1 MTKKIFHSILLVAC
15 TVLLACYLVILTSLN
30 DYFTSLRKSQ
40 LKTQLSFASTAVED
54 EGIEY
59 LKNVESGDYRL
70 TLIDTDGTVLY
81 DTGADAASMENHS
94 DRREFQEAFLSGY
107 GESHRYSRT
116 LTEQT
121 YYFAKK
127 LSDDRV
133 LRISTSQVTIVSL
146 LLGMLQP
153 LLVIAFL
160 AILLSVFLA
169 KRASRNLVKPL
180 NNLDLNDPLSN
191 DVYEELSPL
200 LRHMAQQNKQIA
212 LQMDELSRSQNEF
225 NAITSNMSEG
235 LIVLNKDGVVVSLNT
250 AARKIFEAEEDSIG
264 KDFLTIDR
272 TPEISRALKETL
284 SGKKQELEYE
294 KNGRNYDLCIN
305 KIVEKDEVIGV
316 LLLAIDNTEKIQAEQ
331 NRREFTANVSHEL
344 KTPLQSIIGS
354 ADLIESGLVKPEDM
368 PRFIGHIKTDAARLV
383 SLVSDIIRLSQLD
396 ENTEM
401 NWENVDALSVAKE
414 ALEMVDPIAES
425 RNISLTIKGEPAP
438 LTSVHKLLYDIIYNL
453 CDNAVK
459 YNKEGGFVKVDVKTT
474 GDKVQVAVSDNGVG
488 IAPADQSRVFERF
501 YRVDK
506 SHSRESGGTGLGLS
520 ITKAIFQQHG
530 FRFGVQSAIGMGT
543 TFWFIM
549 NDLPASGQAAAL

>member
-59 LKNVESGDYRL
+59 LKNVENGEYRL

-81 DTGADAASMENHS
+81 DTNADAAAMENHS

-272 TPEISRALKETL
+272 TPEISRAIKETL

-305 KIVEKDEVIGV
+305 QIVEKDEVIGV

-414 ALEMVDPIAES
+414 ALEMVGPIAES

-459 YNKEGGFVKVDVKTT
+459 YNKEGGFVKVNVKTA

-520 ITKAIFQQHG
+520 IVKHAVAYLKGSISLESTLGK
-530 FRFGVQSAIGMGT
+530 GT
-543 TFWFIM
+543 TITVSF
-549 NDLPASGQAAAL
+549 PAEK

>member
-59 LKNVESGDYRL
+59 LKNLENGEYRL

-81 DTGADAASMENHS
+81 DTNADAAAMENHS

-153 LLVIAFL
+153 LLVITFL

-272 TPEISRALKETL
+272 TPEISRAIKETL

-305 KIVEKDEVIGV
+305 QIVEKDEVIGV

-401 NWENVDALSVAKE
+401 NWETVDALSVAKE
-414 ALEMVDPIAES
+414 ALEMVGPIAES

-459 YNKEGGFVKVDVKTT
+459 YNKEGGFVKVDVKTA

-520 ITKAIFQQHG
+520 IVKHAVAYLKGSISLESTLGK
-530 FRFGVQSAIGMGT
+530 GT
-543 TFWFIM
+543 TITVSF
-549 NDLPASGQAAAL
+549 PAEK

>member
-169 KRASRNLVKPL
+169 KRASLNLVKPL

-272 TPEISRALKETL
+272 TPEISRAIKETL

-305 KIVEKDEVIGV
+305 QIVEKDEVIGV

-414 ALEMVDPIAES
+414 ALEMVGPIAES

-459 YNKEGGFVKVDVKTT
+459 YNKEGGFVKVNVKTA

-520 ITKAIFQQHG
+520 IVKHAVAYLKGSISLESTLGK
-530 FRFGVQSAIGMGT
+530 GT
-543 TFWFIM
+543 TITVSF
-549 NDLPASGQAAAL
+549 PTEK

>member
-59 LKNVESGDYRL
+59 LKNLENGEYRL

-81 DTGADAASMENHS
+81 DTNADAATMENHS

-153 LLVIAFL
+153 LLVITFL

-169 KRASRNLVKPL
+169 KRASRNLVRPL

-272 TPEISRALKETL
+272 TPEISRAIKETL

-438 LTSVHKLLYDIIYNL
+438 LNSVHKLLYDIIYNL

-520 ITKAIFQQHG
+520 IVKHAVAYLKGSISLESTLGK
-530 FRFGVQSAIGMGT
+530 GT
-543 TFWFIM
+543 TITVSF
-549 NDLPASGQAAAL
+549 PAEK

>member
-59 LKNVESGDYRL
+59 LKNLENGEYRL

-81 DTGADAASMENHS
+81 DTNADAAAMENHS

-127 LSDDRV
+127 LSDGSV
-133 LRISTSQVTIVSL
+133 LRISTSQVTVLSL
-146 LLGMLQP
+146 LLGLLQP

-169 KRASRNLVKPL
+169 KRAARNLVKPL

-272 TPEISRALKETL
+272 TPEISRAIKETL

-396 ENTEM
+396 ENTEI

-414 ALEMVDPIAES
+414 ALEMVGPIAES

-438 LTSVHKLLYDIIYNL
+438 LNSVHKLLYDIIYNL

-459 YNKEGGFVKVDVKTT
+459 YNKDGGFVKVNVKTA
-474 GDKVQVAVSDNGVG
+474 GDKVQVSVSDNGVG

-520 ITKAIFQQHG
+520 IVKHAVAYLKGSISLESTLGK
-530 FRFGVQSAIGMGT
+530 GT
-543 TFWFIM
+543 TITVSF
-549 NDLPASGQAAAL
+549 PAEE

>member
-59 LKNVESGDYRL
+59 LKKLENGEYRL

-81 DTGADAASMENHS
+81 DTNADAAAMENHS

-127 LSDDRV
+127 LSDGSV
-133 LRISTSQVTIVSL
+133 LRISTSQVTVLSL
-146 LLGMLQP
+146 LLGLLQP

-272 TPEISRALKETL
+272 TPEISRAIKETL

-305 KIVEKDEVIGV
+305 QIVEKDEVIGV

-383 SLVSDIIRLSQLD
+383 SLVNDIIRLSQLD

-414 ALEMVDPIAES
+414 ALEMVGPIAES

-438 LTSVHKLLYDIIYNL
+438 LNSVHKLLYDIIYNL

-459 YNKEGGFVKVDVKTT
+459 YNKEGGFVKVDVKTA

-520 ITKAIFQQHG
+520 IVKHAVAYLKGSISLESTLGK
-530 FRFGVQSAIGMGT
+530 GT
-543 TFWFIM
+543 TITVSF
-549 NDLPASGQAAAL
+549 PAEK

>member
-59 LKNVESGDYRL
+59 LKNVENGEYRL

-81 DTGADAASMENHS
+81 DTNADAAAMENHS

-153 LLVIAFL
+153 LLVITFL

-169 KRASRNLVKPL
+169 KRASRNLVRPL

-272 TPEISRALKETL
+272 TPEISRAIKETL

-401 NWENVDALSVAKE
+401 NRENVDALSVAKE
-414 ALEMVDPIAES
+414 ALEMVGPIAES

-438 LTSVHKLLYDIIYNL
+438 LNSVHKLLYDIIYNL

-520 ITKAIFQQHG
+520 IVKHAVAYLKGSISLESTLGK
-530 FRFGVQSAIGMGT
+530 GT
-543 TFWFIM
+543 TITVSF
-549 NDLPASGQAAAL
+549 PAEK

>member
-59 LKNVESGDYRL
+59 LKNLENGEYRL

-81 DTGADAASMENHS
+81 DTNADAATMENHS

-153 LLVIAFL
+153 LLVITFL

-272 TPEISRALKETL
+272 TPEISRAIKETL

-401 NWENVDALSVAKE
+401 NRENVDALSVAKE
-414 ALEMVDPIAES
+414 ALEMVGPIAES

-459 YNKEGGFVKVDVKTT
+459 YNKKGGFVKVDVKTA

-520 ITKAIFQQHG
+520 IVKHAVAYLKGSISLESTLGK
-530 FRFGVQSAIGMGT
+530 GT
-543 TFWFIM
+543 TITVSF
-549 NDLPASGQAAAL
+549 PAEK

>member
-59 LKNVESGDYRL
+59 LKNLENGEYRL

-81 DTGADAASMENHS
+81 DTNADAATMENHS

-153 LLVIAFL
+153 LLVITFL

-169 KRASRNLVKPL
+169 KRASRNLVRPL

-272 TPEISRALKETL
+272 TPEISRAIKETL

-305 KIVEKDEVIGV
+305 QIVEKDEVIGV

-401 NWENVDALSVAKE
+401 NRETVDALSVAKE
-414 ALEMVDPIAES
+414 ALEMVGPIAES

-459 YNKEGGFVKVDVKTT
+459 YNKEGGFVKVDVKTA

-520 ITKAIFQQHG
+520 IVKHAVAYLKGSISLESTLGK
-530 FRFGVQSAIGMGT
+530 GT
-543 TFWFIM
+543 TITVSF
-549 NDLPASGQAAAL
+549 PAEK

>member
-59 LKNVESGDYRL
+59 LKNLENGEYRL

-81 DTGADAASMENHS
+81 DTNADAATMENHS

-153 LLVIAFL
+153 LLVITFL

-169 KRASRNLVKPL
+169 KRASRNLVRPL

-272 TPEISRALKETL
+272 TPEISRAIKETL

-414 ALEMVDPIAES
+414 ALEMVGPIAES

-438 LTSVHKLLYDIIYNL
+438 LNSVHKLLYDIIYNL

-459 YNKEGGFVKVDVKTT
+459 YNKEGGFVKVDVKTA

-501 YRVDK
+501 YRMDK

-520 ITKAIFQQHG
+520 IVKHAVAYLKGSISLESTLGK
-530 FRFGVQSAIGMGT
+530 GT
-543 TFWFIM
+543 TITVSF
-549 NDLPASGQAAAL
+549 PAEK

>member
-59 LKNVESGDYRL
+59 LKNVENGEYRL

-81 DTGADAASMENHS
+81 DTNADAAAMENHS

-153 LLVIAFL
+153 LLVITFL

-169 KRASRNLVKPL
+169 KRASRNLVRPL

-272 TPEISRALKETL
+272 TPEISRTIKETL

-305 KIVEKDEVIGV
+305 QIVEKDGVIGV

-401 NWENVDALSVAKE
+401 NRENVDALSVAKE
-414 ALEMVDPIAES
+414 ALEMVGPIAES
-425 RNISLTIKGEPAP
+425 RNISLTIEGEPAP

-459 YNKEGGFVKVDVKTT
+459 YNKEGGFVKVDVKTA

-520 ITKAIFQQHG
+520 IVKHAVAYLKGSISLESTLGK
-530 FRFGVQSAIGMGT
+530 GT
-543 TFWFIM
+543 TITVLF
-549 NDLPASGQAAAL
+549 PAEK

>member
-59 LKNVESGDYRL
+59 LKNLENGEYRL

-81 DTGADAASMENHS
+81 DTNADAATMENHS

-153 LLVIAFL
+153 LLVITFL

-169 KRASRNLVKPL
+169 KRASRNLVRPL

-272 TPEISRALKETL
+272 TPEISRAIKETL

-305 KIVEKDEVIGV
+305 QIVEKDEVIGV

-401 NWENVDALSVAKE
+401 NWETVDALSVAKE
-414 ALEMVDPIAES
+414 ALEMVGSIAES

-438 LTSVHKLLYDIIYNL
+438 LNSVHKLLYDIIYNL

-459 YNKEGGFVKVDVKTT
+459 YNKEGGFVKVDVKTA

-520 ITKAIFQQHG
+520 IVKHAVAYLKGSISLESTLGK
-530 FRFGVQSAIGMGT
+530 GT
-543 TFWFIM
+543 TITVSF
-549 NDLPASGQAAAL
+549 PAEK

>member
-54 EGIEY
+54 EGIDY
-59 LKNVESGDYRL
+59 LKNVENGEYRL

-81 DTGADAASMENHS
+81 DTNADAAAMENHS
-94 DRREFQEAFLSGY
+94 DRREFQEASLSGY

-121 YYFAKK
+121 YYFAKR

-153 LLVIAFL
+153 ILVITFL

-264 KDFLTIDR
+264 KDFLTVDR
-272 TPEISRALKETL
+272 TPEISRAIKETL

-354 ADLIESGLVKPEDM
+354 ADLIESGLVKPEDL

-401 NWENVDALSVAKE
+401 NWKNVDALSVAKE
-414 ALEMVDPIAES
+414 ALEMVGPIAES

-438 LTSVHKLLYDIIYNL
+438 LNSVHKLLYDIIYNL

-459 YNKEGGFVKVDVKTT
+459 YNKDGGFVKVNVKTA
-474 GDKVQVAVSDNGVG
+474 GDKVQVSVSDNGVG

-520 ITKAIFQQHG
+520 IVKHAVAYLKGSISLESTLGK
-530 FRFGVQSAIGMGT
+530 GT
-543 TFWFIM
+543 TITVSF
-549 NDLPASGQAAAL
+549 PTEK

>member
-59 LKNVESGDYRL
+59 LKNVESGEYRL

-169 KRASRNLVKPL
+169 KRASLNLVKPL

-272 TPEISRALKETL
+272 TPEISRAIKETL

-305 KIVEKDEVIGV
+305 QIVEKDEVIGV

-414 ALEMVDPIAES
+414 ALEMVGPIAES

-459 YNKEGGFVKVDVKTT
+459 YNNEGGFVKVNVKTA

-520 ITKAIFQQHG
+520 IVKHAVAYLKGSISLESTLGK
-530 FRFGVQSAIGMGT
+530 GT
-543 TFWFIM
+543 TITVSF
-549 NDLPASGQAAAL
+549 PAEK

>member
-153 LLVIAFL
+153 LLVITFL

-272 TPEISRALKETL
+272 TPEISRAIKETL

-305 KIVEKDEVIGV
+305 QIVEKDEVIGV

-414 ALEMVDPIAES
+414 ALEMVGPIAES

-459 YNKEGGFVKVDVKTT
+459 YNKEGGFVKVDVKTA

-520 ITKAIFQQHG
+520 IVKHAVAYLKGSISLESTLGK
-530 FRFGVQSAIGMGT
+530 GT
-543 TFWFIM
+543 TITVSF
-549 NDLPASGQAAAL
+549 PAEK

>member
-59 LKNVESGDYRL
+59 LKNLENGEYRL

-81 DTGADAASMENHS
+81 DTNADAATMENHS

-153 LLVIAFL
+153 LLVITFL

-180 NNLDLNDPLSN
+180 NNLDLNDTLSN

-250 AARKIFEAEEDSIG
+250 AARKIFETEEDSIG

-272 TPEISRALKETL
+272 TPEISRAIKETL

-401 NWENVDALSVAKE
+401 NWETVDALSVAKE
-414 ALEMVDPIAES
+414 ALEMVGPIAES

-438 LTSVHKLLYDIIYNL
+438 LNSVHKLLYDIIYNL

-459 YNKEGGFVKVDVKTT
+459 YNKEGGFVKVDVKTA

-520 ITKAIFQQHG
+520 IVKHAVAYLKGSISLESTLGK
-530 FRFGVQSAIGMGT
+530 GT
-543 TFWFIM
+543 TITVSFS
-549 NDLPASGQAAAL
+549 AEK

>member
-59 LKNVESGDYRL
+59 LKNVESGEYRL

-169 KRASRNLVKPL
+169 KRASLNLVKPL

-272 TPEISRALKETL
+272 TPEISRAIKETL

-305 KIVEKDEVIGV
+305 QIVEKDEVIGV

-414 ALEMVDPIAES
+414 ALEMVGPIAES

-459 YNKEGGFVKVDVKTT
+459 YNKEGGFVKVNVKTA

-520 ITKAIFQQHG
+520 IVKHAVAYLKGSISLESTLGK
-530 FRFGVQSAIGMGT
+530 GT
-543 TFWFIM
+543 TITISF
-549 NDLPASGQAAAL
+549 PTEK

>member
-81 DTGADAASMENHS
+81 DTCADAASMENHS

-169 KRASRNLVKPL
+169 KRASLNLVKPL

-272 TPEISRALKETL
+272 TPEISRAIKETL

-305 KIVEKDEVIGV
+305 QIVEKDEVIGV

-414 ALEMVDPIAES
+414 ALEMVGPIAES

-459 YNKEGGFVKVDVKTT
+459 YNKEGGFVKVNVKTA

-520 ITKAIFQQHG
+520 IVKHAVAYLKGSISLESTLGK
-530 FRFGVQSAIGMGT
+530 GT
-543 TFWFIM
+543 TITVSF
-549 NDLPASGQAAAL
+549 PAEK

>member
-40 LKTQLSFASTAVED
+40 LKTQLNFAQAAVED
-54 EGIEY
+54 EGIKY
-59 LKNVESGDYRL
+59 LKNLENGEYRL

-81 DTGADAASMENHS
+81 DTNADAATMENHS
-94 DRREFQEAFLSGY
+94 DRKEFQEAFLSGY

-153 LLVIAFL
+153 LLVITFL

-264 KDFLTIDR
+264 KDFLTVDR
-272 TPEISRALKETL
+272 TPEISRAIKETL

-305 KIVEKDEVIGV
+305 QIVEKDEVIGV

-401 NWENVDALSVAKE
+401 NRENVDALSVAKE
-414 ALEMVDPIAES
+414 ALEMVGPIAES

-438 LTSVHKLLYDIIYNL
+438 LNSVHKLLYDIIYNL

-459 YNKEGGFVKVDVKTT
+459 YNKEGGFVKVDVKTA

-520 ITKAIFQQHG
+520 IVKHAVAYLKGSISLESTLGK
-530 FRFGVQSAIGMGT
+530 GT
-543 TFWFIM
+543 TITVSF
-549 NDLPASGQAAAL
+549 PAEK

>member
-59 LKNVESGDYRL
+59 LKNVEGGEYRL

-272 TPEISRALKETL
+272 TPEISRAIKETL

-305 KIVEKDEVIGV
+305 QIVEKDEVIGV

-414 ALEMVDPIAES
+414 ALEMVGPIAES

-459 YNKEGGFVKVDVKTT
+459 YNKEGGFVKVNVKTA

-520 ITKAIFQQHG
+520 IVKHAVAYLKGSISLESTLG
-530 FRFGVQSAIGMGT
+530 NGT
-543 TFWFIM
+543 TITVSF
-549 NDLPASGQAAAL
+549 PAEK

>member
-59 LKNVESGDYRL
+59 LKNLENGEYRL

-81 DTGADAASMENHS
+81 DTNADAATMENHS

-153 LLVIAFL
+153 LLVITFL

-169 KRASRNLVKPL
+169 KRASRNLVRPL

-250 AARKIFEAEEDSIG
+250 AARKIFEAEEYSIG

-272 TPEISRALKETL
+272 TPEISRAIKETL

-401 NWENVDALSVAKE
+401 NWETVDALSVAKE
-414 ALEMVDPIAES
+414 ALEMVGPIAES

-459 YNKEGGFVKVDVKTT
+459 YNKEGGFVKVDVKTA

-520 ITKAIFQQHG
+520 IVKHAVAYLKGSISLESTLGK
-530 FRFGVQSAIGMGT
+530 GT
-543 TFWFIM
+543 TITVSF
-549 NDLPASGQAAAL
+549 PAEK

>member
-59 LKNVESGDYRL
+59 LKNLENGEYRL

-81 DTGADAASMENHS
+81 DTNADAATMENHS

-153 LLVIAFL
+153 LLVITFL

-169 KRASRNLVKPL
+169 KHASRNLVRPL

-272 TPEISRALKETL
+272 TPEISRAIKETL

-305 KIVEKDEVIGV
+305 QIVEKDEVIGV
-316 LLLAIDNTEKIQAEQ
+316 LLLVIDNTEKIQAEQ

-414 ALEMVDPIAES
+414 ALEMVGPIAES

-438 LTSVHKLLYDIIYNL
+438 LNSVHKLLYDIIYNL

-459 YNKEGGFVKVDVKTT
+459 YNKEGGFVKVDVKTA

-520 ITKAIFQQHG
+520 IVKHAVAYLKGSISLESTLGK
-530 FRFGVQSAIGMGT
+530 GT
-543 TFWFIM
+543 TITVLF
-549 NDLPASGQAAAL
+549 PAEK

>member
-272 TPEISRALKETL
+272 TPEISRAIKETL

-305 KIVEKDEVIGV
+305 QIVEKDEVIGV

-401 NWENVDALSVAKE
+401 NWENVDAFSVAKE
-414 ALEMVDPIAES
+414 ALEMVGPIAES

-459 YNKEGGFVKVDVKTT
+459 YNKEGGFVKVNVKTA

-520 ITKAIFQQHG
+520 IVKHAVAYLKGSISLESTLGK
-530 FRFGVQSAIGMGT
+530 GT
-543 TFWFIM
+543 TITVSF
-549 NDLPASGQAAAL
+549 PAEK

>member
-59 LKNVESGDYRL
+59 LKNLENGEYRL

-81 DTGADAASMENHS
+81 DTNADAATMENHS
-94 DRREFQEAFLSGY
+94 DRREVQEAFLSGY

-153 LLVIAFL
+153 LLVITFL

-272 TPEISRALKETL
+272 TPEISRAIKETL

-401 NWENVDALSVAKE
+401 NRENVDALSVAKE
-414 ALEMVDPIAES
+414 ALEMVGPIAES

-438 LTSVHKLLYDIIYNL
+438 LNSVHKLLYDIIYNL

-459 YNKEGGFVKVDVKTT
+459 YNKEGGFVKVDVKTA

-520 ITKAIFQQHG
+520 IVKHAVAYLKGSISLESTLGK
-530 FRFGVQSAIGMGT
+530 GT
-543 TFWFIM
+543 TITVSF
-549 NDLPASGQAAAL
+549 PAEK

>member
-169 KRASRNLVKPL
+169 KRASLNLVKPL

-225 NAITSNMSEG
+225 NAITSNISEG

-272 TPEISRALKETL
+272 TPEISRAIKETL

-305 KIVEKDEVIGV
+305 QIVEKDEVIGV

-414 ALEMVDPIAES
+414 ALEMVGPIAES

-459 YNKEGGFVKVDVKTT
+459 YNKEGGFVKVNVKTA
-474 GDKVQVAVSDNGVG
+474 GDKVQIAVSDNGVG

-520 ITKAIFQQHG
+520 IVKHAVAYLKGSISLESTLGK
-530 FRFGVQSAIGMGT
+530 GT
-543 TFWFIM
+543 TITVSF
-549 NDLPASGQAAAL
+549 PTEK

>member
-59 LKNVESGDYRL
+59 LKNVESGEYRL

-169 KRASRNLVKPL
+169 KRASLNLVKPL
-180 NNLDLNDPLSN
+180 NNLDLYDPLSN

-272 TPEISRALKETL
+272 TPEISRAIKETL

-305 KIVEKDEVIGV
+305 QIVEKDEVIGV

-401 NWENVDALSVAKE
+401 NWETVDALSVAKE
-414 ALEMVDPIAES
+414 ALEMVGPIAES

-459 YNKEGGFVKVDVKTT
+459 YNKEGGFVKVDVKTA

-520 ITKAIFQQHG
+520 IVKHAVAYLKGSISLESTLGK
-530 FRFGVQSAIGMGT
+530 GT
-543 TFWFIM
+543 TITVSF
-549 NDLPASGQAAAL
+549 PAEK

>member
-59 LKNVESGDYRL
+59 LKNVESGEYRL

-272 TPEISRALKETL
+272 TPEISRAIKETL

-305 KIVEKDEVIGV
+305 QIVEKDEVIGV

-414 ALEMVDPIAES
+414 ALEMVGPIAES

-459 YNKEGGFVKVDVKTT
+459 YNKEGGFVKVNVKTA

-520 ITKAIFQQHG
+520 IVKHAVAYLKGSISLESTLGK
-530 FRFGVQSAIGMGT
+530 GT
-543 TFWFIM
+543 TITVSF
-549 NDLPASGQAAAL
+549 PAEK

>member
-272 TPEISRALKETL
+272 TPEISRAIKETL

-305 KIVEKDEVIGV
+305 QIVEKDEVIGV

-414 ALEMVDPIAES
+414 ALEMVGPIAES

-459 YNKEGGFVKVDVKTT
+459 YNKEGGFVKVNVKTS

-520 ITKAIFQQHG
+520 IVKHAVAYLKGSISLESTLGK
-530 FRFGVQSAIGMGT
+530 GT
-543 TFWFIM
+543 TITVSF
-549 NDLPASGQAAAL
+549 PAEK

>member
-59 LKNVESGDYRL
+59 LKNVENGEYRL

-81 DTGADAASMENHS
+81 DTGADASTMENHS

-127 LSDDRV
+127 LSDDKV

-272 TPEISRALKETL
+272 TPEISRAIKETL

-294 KNGRNYDLCIN
+294 KNGRNYELCIN

-414 ALEMVDPIAES
+414 ALEMVGPIAES
-425 RNISLTIKGEPAP
+425 RNISLTIEGEPAP

-459 YNKEGGFVKVDVKTT
+459 YNKEGGFVKVNVKTA

-520 ITKAIFQQHG
+520 IVKHAVAYLKGSISLESTLGK
-530 FRFGVQSAIGMGT
+530 GT
-543 TFWFIM
+543 TITVSF
-549 NDLPASGQAAAL
+549 PAEK

>member
-59 LKNVESGDYRL
+59 LKNVENGEYRL

-81 DTGADAASMENHS
+81 DTNADAATMENHS

-153 LLVIAFL
+153 LLVITFL

-250 AARKIFEAEEDSIG
+250 AARKIFEAEEDSFG

-272 TPEISRALKETL
+272 TPEISRAIKETL

-305 KIVEKDEVIGV
+305 QIVEKDEVIGV

-401 NWENVDALSVAKE
+401 NRETVDALSVAKE
-414 ALEMVDPIAES
+414 ALEMVGSIAES

-438 LTSVHKLLYDIIYNL
+438 LNSVHKLLYDIIYNL

-459 YNKEGGFVKVDVKTT
+459 YNKEGGFVKVDVKTA

-520 ITKAIFQQHG
+520 IVKHAVAYLKGSISLESTLGK
-530 FRFGVQSAIGMGT
+530 GT
-543 TFWFIM
+543 TITVSF
-549 NDLPASGQAAAL
+549 PAEK

>member
-59 LKNVESGDYRL
+59 LKNLENGEYRL

-81 DTGADAASMENHS
+81 DTNADAATMENHS

-153 LLVIAFL
+153 LLVITFL

-169 KRASRNLVKPL
+169 KRASRNLVRPL

-272 TPEISRALKETL
+272 TPEISRAIKETL

-305 KIVEKDEVIGV
+305 KIV
-316 LLLAIDNTEKIQAEQ
+316 
-331 NRREFTANVSHEL
+331 
-344 KTPLQSIIGS
+344 
-354 ADLIESGLVKPEDM
+354 
-368 PRFIGHIKTDAARLV
+368 
-383 SLVSDIIRLSQLD
+383 
-396 ENTEM
+396 
-401 NWENVDALSVAKE
+401 
-414 ALEMVDPIAES
+414 
-425 RNISLTIKGEPAP
+425 
-438 LTSVHKLLYDIIYNL
+438 
-453 CDNAVK
+453 
-459 YNKEGGFVKVDVKTT
+459 
-474 GDKVQVAVSDNGVG
+474 
-488 IAPADQSRVFERF
+488 
-501 YRVDK
+501 
-506 SHSRESGGTGLGLS
+506 
-520 ITKAIFQQHG
+520 
-530 FRFGVQSAIGMGT
+530 
-543 TFWFIM
+543 
-549 NDLPASGQAAAL
+549 

>member
-40 LKTQLSFASTAVED
+40 LKTQLGFASTAVED

-59 LKNVESGDYRL
+59 LKNVEGGDYRL

-272 TPEISRALKETL
+272 TPEISRAIKETL

-305 KIVEKDEVIGV
+305 QIVEKDEVIGV

-414 ALEMVDPIAES
+414 ALEMVGPIAES

-459 YNKEGGFVKVDVKTT
+459 YNKEGGFVKVNVKTA

-520 ITKAIFQQHG
+520 IVKHAVAYLKGSISLESTLGK
-530 FRFGVQSAIGMGT
+530 GT
-543 TFWFIM
+543 TITVSF
-549 NDLPASGQAAAL
+549 PAEK

>member
-59 LKNVESGDYRL
+59 LKNLENGEYRL

-81 DTGADAASMENHS
+81 DTNADTATMENHS

-153 LLVIAFL
+153 LLVITFL

-169 KRASRNLVKPL
+169 KRASRNLVRPL

-272 TPEISRALKETL
+272 TPEISRAIKETL

-305 KIVEKDEVIGV
+305 QIVEKDEVIGV

-414 ALEMVDPIAES
+414 ALEMVGPIAES

-438 LTSVHKLLYDIIYNL
+438 LNSVHKLLYDIIYNL

-459 YNKEGGFVKVDVKTT
+459 YNKEGGFVKVDVKTA

-520 ITKAIFQQHG
+520 IVKHAVAYLKGSISLESTLGK
-530 FRFGVQSAIGMGT
+530 GT
-543 TFWFIM
+543 TITVSF
-549 NDLPASGQAAAL
+549 PAEK

>member
-54 EGIEY
+54 EGIDY
-59 LKNVESGDYRL
+59 LKNVENGEYRL

-81 DTGADAASMENHS
+81 DTNADAAAMENHS

-153 LLVIAFL
+153 LLVITFL

-169 KRASRNLVKPL
+169 KRAARNLVKPL

-272 TPEISRALKETL
+272 TPEISRAIKETL

-401 NWENVDALSVAKE
+401 NRENVDALSVAKE
-414 ALEMVDPIAES
+414 ALEMVGPIAES

-438 LTSVHKLLYDIIYNL
+438 LNSVHKLLYDIIYNL

-459 YNKEGGFVKVDVKTT
+459 YNKDGGFVKVNVKTA
-474 GDKVQVAVSDNGVG
+474 GDKVQVSVSDNGVG

-520 ITKAIFQQHG
+520 IVKHAVAYLKGSISLESTLGK
-530 FRFGVQSAIGMGT
+530 GT
-543 TFWFIM
+543 TITVSF
-549 NDLPASGQAAAL
+549 PAEE

>member
-59 LKNVESGDYRL
+59 LKNLENGEYRL
-70 TLIDTDGTVLY
+70 TFIDTDGTVLY
-81 DTGADAASMENHS
+81 DTNADAATMENHS

-153 LLVIAFL
+153 LLVITFL

-272 TPEISRALKETL
+272 TPEISRAIKETL

-414 ALEMVDPIAES
+414 ALEMVGPIAES

-438 LTSVHKLLYDIIYNL
+438 LNSVHKLLYDIIYNL

-459 YNKEGGFVKVDVKTT
+459 YNKEGGFVKVDVKTA

-520 ITKAIFQQHG
+520 IVKHAVAYLKGSISLESTLGK
-530 FRFGVQSAIGMGT
+530 GT
-543 TFWFIM
+543 TITVSF
-549 NDLPASGQAAAL
+549 PAEK

>member
-59 LKNVESGDYRL
+59 LKNLENGEYRL

-81 DTGADAASMENHS
+81 DTNADAATMENHS

-153 LLVIAFL
+153 LLVITFL

-169 KRASRNLVKPL
+169 KRASRNLVRPL

-250 AARKIFEAEEDSIG
+250 AARKIFEAEVDSIG

-272 TPEISRALKETL
+272 TPEISRAIKETL

-305 KIVEKDEVIGV
+305 QIVEKDEVIGV

-368 PRFIGHIKTDAARLV
+368 SRFIGHIKTDAARLV

-401 NWENVDALSVAKE
+401 NRETVDALSVAKE

-459 YNKEGGFVKVDVKTT
+459 YNKEGGFVKVDVKTA

-520 ITKAIFQQHG
+520 IVKHAVAYLKGSISLESTLGK
-530 FRFGVQSAIGMGT
+530 GT
-543 TFWFIM
+543 TITVSF
-549 NDLPASGQAAAL
+549 PAEK

>member
-59 LKNVESGDYRL
+59 LKNVENGEYRL

-81 DTGADAASMENHS
+81 DTNADAAAMENHS

-153 LLVIAFL
+153 LLVITFL

-169 KRASRNLVKPL
+169 KRASRNLVRPL

-272 TPEISRALKETL
+272 TPEISRAIKETL

-344 KTPLQSIIGS
+344 KSPLQSIIGS

-414 ALEMVDPIAES
+414 ALEMVGPIAES

-459 YNKEGGFVKVDVKTT
+459 YNKEGGFVKVDVKTA

-520 ITKAIFQQHG
+520 IVKHAVAYLKGSISLESTLGK
-530 FRFGVQSAIGMGT
+530 GT
-543 TFWFIM
+543 TITVSF
-549 NDLPASGQAAAL
+549 PAEK

>member
-59 LKNVESGDYRL
+59 LKNLENGEYRL

-81 DTGADAASMENHS
+81 DTNADAATMENHS

-153 LLVIAFL
+153 LLVITFL

-272 TPEISRALKETL
+272 TPEISRAIKETL

-401 NWENVDALSVAKE
+401 NWETVDALSVAKE
-414 ALEMVDPIAES
+414 ALEMVGPIAES

-438 LTSVHKLLYDIIYNL
+438 LNSVHKLLYDIIYNL

-459 YNKEGGFVKVDVKTT
+459 YNKEGGFVKVDVKTA

-520 ITKAIFQQHG
+520 IVKHAVAYLKGSISLESTLGK
-530 FRFGVQSAIGMGT
+530 GT
-543 TFWFIM
+543 TITVSF
-549 NDLPASGQAAAL
+549 PAEK

>member
-59 LKNVESGDYRL
+59 LKNVEGGEYRL

-116 LTEQT
+116 LTKQT

-272 TPEISRALKETL
+272 TPEISRAIKETL

-305 KIVEKDEVIGV
+305 QIVEKDEVIGV

-414 ALEMVDPIAES
+414 ALEMVGPIAES

-459 YNKEGGFVKVDVKTT
+459 YNKEGGFVKVNVKTA

-520 ITKAIFQQHG
+520 IVKHAVAYLKGSISLESTL
-530 FRFGVQSAIGMGT
+530 GMGT
-543 TFWFIM
+543 TITVSF
-549 NDLPASGQAAAL
+549 PAEK